1 MLACC
6 AICSPVRC
14 AFPYTETERRFTCKR
29 RIFRIILTL
38 CGRKHENSRLI
49 GSNER
54 GNGTDRLPEY
64 GLNGLLSSGAEA
76 FQAYSL
82 SDAQVKTLSDQ
93 ACQEMDSKAT
103 IAPANSE
110 YAKRLTTIA
119 NALGNNIN
127 GQPVNYKVYMAKD
140 VNAFAMAN
148 GCIRVYSGLMDMM
161 TDNEVEA
168 VIGHEMGHV
177 ALGHVKKGMQV
188 ALGTNAVRVAA
199 ASAGGIVGS
208 LSQSQL
214 GDLGEKLVNSQF
226 SQRQEAEADDY
237 SYDLLR
243 QRGISPAGL
252 ATSFEKL
259 AKLEEGRQSS
269 MFDDHPAS
277 AERAQH
283 IRDRMSAD
291 GVK

>member
-1 MLACC
+1 MKIRTALLALGV
-6 AICSPVRC
+6 AT
-14 AFPYTETERRFTCKR
+14 A
-29 RIFRIILTL
+29 LTG
-38 CGRKHENSRLI
+38 CQNMDS
-49 GSNER
+49 
-54 GNGTDRLPEY
+54 
-64 GLNGLLSSGAEA
+64 NGLMSSGAEA

-82 SDAQVKTLSDQ
+82 SDQQVIALSDE
-93 ACQEMDSKAT
+93 ACKEMDSKAT
-103 IAPANSE
+103 IAPASSA
-110 YAKRLTTIA
+110 YSQRLAKIA
-119 NALGNNIN
+119 DALGNNIN
-127 GQPVNYKVYMAKD
+127 GQAVNYKVYVAKD

-161 TDNEVEA
+161 NDNEVEA

-177 ALGHVKKGMQV
+177 ALGHVKRGMQV

-199 ASAGGIVGS
+199 ASAGGVVGS

-226 SQRQEAEADDY
+226 SQRQESEADDY

-243 QRGISPAGL
+243 KRGINPTGL

-259 AKLEEGRQSS
+259 SKLEAGRQSS

-277 AERAQH
+277 EARAQH
-283 IRDRMSAD
+283 VRDRMAAD
-291 GVK
+291 GIK

>member
-1 MLACC
+1 MKIRSALLALGI
-6 AICSPVRC
+6 A
-14 AFPYTETERRFTCKR
+14 AT
-29 RIFRIILTL
+29 LTG
-38 CGRKHENSRLI
+38 CQNMDS
-49 GSNER
+49 
-54 GNGTDRLPEY
+54 
-64 GLNGLLSSGAEA
+64 NGLLSSGAEA

-82 SDAQVKTLSDQ
+82 SDEQVKTLSDK
-93 ACQEMDSKAT
+93 ACQEMDAKAT
-103 IAPANSE
+103 IAPASSE
-110 YAKRLTTIA
+110 YSKRLSKIA
-119 NALGNNIN
+119 AALGDNIN
-127 GQPVNYKVYMAKD
+127 GQPVNYKVYVAKD

-148 GCIRVYSGLMDMM
+148 GCIRVYSGLMDLMN
-161 TDNEVEA
+161 DNEVEA

-188 ALGTNAVRVAA
+188 ALGTNAVRAAA

-226 SQRQEAEADDY
+226 SQRQESEADDY

-243 QRGISPAGL
+243 KRGINPAGL

-259 AKLEEGRQSS
+259 AKLEAGRQSS

-277 AERAQH
+277 EARAQH
-283 IRDRMSAD
+283 IRDRMAAD
-291 GVK
+291 GIK

>member
-1 MLACC
+1 MKIRQALLALGV
-6 AICSPVRC
+6 A
-14 AFPYTETERRFTCKR
+14 AA
-29 RIFRIILTL
+29 LTG
-38 CGRKHENSRLI
+38 CQNMDS
-49 GSNER
+49 
-54 GNGTDRLPEY
+54 
-64 GLNGLLSSGAEA
+64 NGLLSSGAEA

-82 SDAQVKTLSDQ
+82 SDAQVKALSDES
-93 ACQEMDSKAT
+93 CKELDSKAT
-103 IAPANSE
+103 LAPANSP
-110 YAKRLTTIA
+110 YRQRLDKIA
-119 NALGNNIN
+119 SALGDNIN
-127 GQPVNYKVYMAKD
+127 GQPVNYNVYITKD

-161 TDNEVEA
+161 NDNEVEA

-177 ALGHVKKGMQV
+177 ALGHVKRGMQV

-199 ASAGGIVGS
+199 ASAGGVVGS

-214 GDLGEKLVNSQF
+214 GDLGEKLVNAQF

-243 QRGISPAGL
+243 KRGINPSGL

-259 AKLEEGRQSS
+259 AQQEAGRQSS

-277 AERAQH
+277 EARAQH
-283 IRDRMSAD
+283 IRERMEAD
-291 GVK
+291 GIK

>member
-1 MLACC
+1 MKIRALLLALGM
-6 AICSPVRC
+6 ATV
-14 AFPYTETERRFTCKR
+14 
-29 RIFRIILTL
+29 LTG
-38 CGRKHENSRLI
+38 CQNMDS
-49 GSNER
+49 
-54 GNGTDRLPEY
+54 
-64 GLNGLLSSGAEA
+64 NGLLSSGAEA
-76 FQAYSL
+76 FQAYTL
-82 SDAQVKTLSDQ
+82 SDAQVKALSDQ
-93 ACQEMDSKAT
+93 SCQELDSKAK
-103 IAPANSE
+103 IAPASSE
-110 YAKRLTTIA
+110 YTKRLAKIA
-119 NALGNNIN
+119 AALGDNIN
-127 GQPVNYKVYMAKD
+127 GQPVNYKVYETKD

-199 ASAGGIVGS
+199 ASAGGVDGS

-226 SQRQEAEADDY
+226 SQRQESEADDY

-243 QRGISPAGL
+243 KRGISPAGL

-259 AKLEEGRQSS
+259 AKLEAGRQSS

-277 AERAQH
+277 AARAQH
-283 IRDRMSAD
+283 VRDRMSAD
-291 GVK
+291 GIK

>member
-1 MLACC
+1 MKIRALLLALGM
-6 AICSPVRC
+6 ATV
-14 AFPYTETERRFTCKR
+14 
-29 RIFRIILTL
+29 LTG
-38 CGRKHENSRLI
+38 CQNMDS
-49 GSNER
+49 
-54 GNGTDRLPEY
+54 
-64 GLNGLLSSGAEA
+64 NGLLSSGAEA
-76 FQAYSL
+76 FQAYTL
-82 SDAQVKTLSDQ
+82 SDAQVKALSDQ
-93 ACQEMDSKAT
+93 SCQELDSKAK
-103 IAPANSE
+103 IAPASSE
-110 YAKRLTTIA
+110 YTKRLAKIA
-119 NALGNNIN
+119 AALGDNINGQPVNIAPASSEYTKRLAKIAAALGDNIN
-127 GQPVNYKVYMAKD
+127 GQPVNYKVYETKD

-199 ASAGGIVGS
+199 ASAGGVVGS

-226 SQRQEAEADDY
+226 SQRQESEADDY

-243 QRGISPAGL
+243 KRGISPAGL

-259 AKLEEGRQSS
+259 AKLEAGRQSS

-277 AERAQH
+277 AARAQH
-283 IRDRMSAD
+283 VRDRMSAD
-291 GVK
+291 GIK

>member
-1 MLACC
+1 MKMR
-6 AICSPVRC
+6 AI
-14 AFPYTETERRFTCKR
+14 
-29 RIFRIILTL
+29 
-38 CGRKHENSRLI
+38 
-49 GSNER
+49 
-54 GNGTDRLPEY
+54 LP
-64 GLNGLLSSGAEA
+64 GLVAVALLSGCQNMDSNGLLTSGAEA
-76 FQAYSL
+76 FQAYTL
-82 SDAQVKTLSDQ
+82 SDAQVKTLSDE
-93 ACQEMDSKAT
+93 ACKEMDSKAT
-103 IAPANSE
+103 IAPASSQ
-110 YAKRLTTIA
+110 YAQRLNTIA
-119 NALGNNIN
+119 AALGNNIN

-161 TDNEVEA
+161 NDNEVEA

-188 ALGTNAVRVAA
+188 ALGTNAARVAA
-199 ASAGGIVGS
+199 ASAGGVIGS

-214 GDLGEKLVNSQF
+214 GDLGEKLVNAQF
-226 SQRQEAEADDY
+226 SQRQESEADDY

-243 QRGISPAGL
+243 KRGINPIGL

-259 AKLEEGRQSS
+259 QTLEAGRQSS

-283 IRDRMSAD
+283 IRDRMKAD
-291 GVK
+291 GIK

>member
-1 MLACC
+1 MEATVAGGRLLGLSAG
-6 AICSPVRC
+6 
-14 AFPYTETERRFTCKR
+14 T
-29 RIFRIILTL
+29 RI
-38 CGRKHENSRLI
+38 G
-49 GSNER
+49 G
-54 GNGTDRLPEY
+54 
-64 GLNGLLSSGAEA
+64 
-76 FQAYSL
+76 
-82 SDAQVKTLSDQ
+82 V
-93 ACQEMDSKAT
+93 
-103 IAPANSE
+103 PAVVVS
-110 YAKRLTTIA
+110 TT
-119 NALGNNIN
+119 
-127 GQPVNYKVYMAKD
+127 V
-140 VNAFAMAN
+140 
-148 GCIRVYSGLMDMM
+148 S
-161 TDNEVEA
+161 
-168 VIGHEMGHV
+168 
-177 ALGHVKKGMQV
+177 
-188 ALGTNAVRVAA
+188 A

>member
-1 MLACC
+1 MKIRSALLALGI
-6 AICSPVRC
+6 A
-14 AFPYTETERRFTCKR
+14 AT
-29 RIFRIILTL
+29 LTG
-38 CGRKHENSRLI
+38 CQNMDS
-49 GSNER
+49 
-54 GNGTDRLPEY
+54 T
-64 GLNGLLSSGAEA
+64 GLLSSGAEA

-82 SDAQVKTLSDQ
+82 SDEQVKALSDK
-93 ACQEMDSKAT
+93 ACQEMDAKAT
-103 IAPANSE
+103 IAPASSE
-110 YAKRLTTIA
+110 YSKRLSKIA
-119 NALGNNIN
+119 AALGDNIN
-127 GQPVNYKVYMAKD
+127 GQPVNYKVYQTKD

-148 GCIRVYSGLMDMM
+148 GCIRVYSGLMDLMN
-161 TDNEVEA
+161 DNEVEA

-188 ALGTNAVRVAA
+188 ALGTNAVRAAA

-226 SQRQEAEADDY
+226 SQRQESEADDY

-243 QRGISPAGL
+243 KRGINPAGL

-259 AKLEEGRQSS
+259 AKLEAGRQSS

-277 AERAQH
+277 EARAQH
-283 IRDRMSAD
+283 IRDRMKAD
-291 GVK
+291 GIK